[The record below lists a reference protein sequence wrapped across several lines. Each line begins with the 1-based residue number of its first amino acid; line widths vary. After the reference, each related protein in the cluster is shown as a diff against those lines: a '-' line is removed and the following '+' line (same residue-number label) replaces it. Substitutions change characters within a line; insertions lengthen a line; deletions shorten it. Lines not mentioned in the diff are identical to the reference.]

1 MTAEPRPNR
10 IPSDIMFRESFGKV
24 PKATRGR
31 GSGATGMRMEE
42 LRAFLVVAETGS
54 FQKAAQVC
62 GVSQPTVS
70 RQVQAL
76 EGDLGVQL
84 FHRSAPAK
92 LTLAGE
98 TFLSHAR
105 KIWQEWQAA
114 GVALRE
120 LQQGKQPELCV
131 AAIHSVVAYVLPQ
144 FLPRLCARFPQMQLR
159 VTALGSDRALKV
171 LKDGLVDIA
180 VVMDNPNLIGHSEL
194 WSYPLY
200 EESIGVLMA
209 HDHPLQKYAV
219 VPWDGLAQYPQVV
232 FKDGYGMRRL
242 VEKGFARY
250 GLTLSVALELNAP
263 EAFVGVIRQ
272 TQMVA
277 LLPERLLQEALR
289 VPGLTS
295 RPVADGDLWR
305 RKVVAVTSK
314 DRLDL
319 PPIAYFYELIRSYSS
334 PVD

>member
-1 MTAEPRPNR
+1 
-10 IPSDIMFRESFGKV
+10 
-24 PKATRGR
+24 
-31 GSGATGMRMEE
+31 MRLEE
-42 LRAFLVVAETGS
+42 LRTFLVVAETGS
-54 FQKAAQVC
+54 FQKAAQTC

-70 RQVQAL
+70 RQVQSL
-76 EGDLGVQL
+76 EADLGVPL
-84 FHRSAPAK
+84 FHRAAQVK

-114 GVALRE
+114 GLALSD
-120 LQQGKQPELCV
+120 LHQGKQQELCV

-144 FLPRLCARFPQMQLR
+144 FLPRLCQRFPRMQLR

-171 LKDGLVDIA
+171 LKDGLVDVA
-180 VVMDNPNLIGHSEL
+180 VVMDNPNLLGHSQL
-194 WSYPLY
+194 VSYPMY
-200 EESIGVLMA
+200 EEGVGILMT
-209 HDHPLQKYAV
+209 HDHPLGAYPV
-219 VPWDGLAQYPQVV
+219 VPWEILARYPQVV

-250 GLTLSVALELNAP
+250 GLTVPVALELNTP

-272 TQMVA
+272 SQMVA
-277 LLPERLLQEALR
+277 LLPERLIQEALR
-289 VPGLTS
+289 EPQLIT
-295 RPVADGDLWR
+295 RPVVDGEQWR

-319 PPIAYFYELIRSYSS
+319 PPIAYFYELLRTYPAPLTT
-334 PVD
+334 PVHL

>member
-1 MTAEPRPNR
+1 
-10 IPSDIMFRESFGKV
+10 
-24 PKATRGR
+24 
-31 GSGATGMRMEE
+31 MRMEE
-42 LRAFLVVAETGS
+42 LQAFLVVAETGS

-76 EGDLGVQL
+76 EADLGVQL
-84 FHRSAPAK
+84 FHRAAQAK

-98 TFLSHAR
+98 TFLAHAR

-114 GVALRE
+114 GLALRE
-120 LQQGKQPELCV
+120 LYQGKQQELCV

-171 LKDGLVDIA
+171 LKDGLVDVA
-180 VVMDNPNLIGHSEL
+180 VVMDNPNLSGYAEFL
-194 WSYPLY
+194 AYPLY
-200 EESIGVLMA
+200 EEGVGILMA
-209 HDHPLQKYAV
+209 AGHPLQAYPV
-219 VPWDGLAQYPQVV
+219 VPWHLLAQYPQVV

-250 GLTLSVALELNAP
+250 GLSLAVALELNAP
-263 EAFVGVIRQ
+263 EAFVEVIRQ

-277 LLPERLLQEALR
+277 LLPERLLKAALR
-289 VPGLTS
+289 APGLTS
-295 RPVADGDLWR
+295 RPVVDGDQWR

-314 DRLDL
+314 DRLNL
-319 PPIAYFYELIRSYSS
+319 SPIAYFCELLRTYPPS
-334 PVD
+334 VD

>member
-1 MTAEPRPNR
+1 MRRNRLNR
-10 IPSDIMFRESFGKV
+10 IPSDIIPGESFGKV
-24 PKATRGR
+24 PKALG
-31 GSGATGMRMEE
+31 GSGAISMRMEE
-42 LRAFLVVAETGS
+42 LRAFLVVAETAS

-76 EGDLGVQL
+76 EADLGVQL
-84 FHRSAPAK
+84 FHRAAQAK

-114 GVALRE
+114 GLALRE
-120 LQQGKQPELCV
+120 LHQGKQQELCV

-171 LKDGLVDIA
+171 LKDGLVDVA
-180 VVMDNPNLIGHSEL
+180 VVMDNPNLIGHSEFL
-194 WSYPLY
+194 SYPLY
-200 EESIGVLMA
+200 EEGVGILMA
-209 HDHPLQKYAV
+209 EGHPLQAYPV
-219 VPWDGLAQYPQVV
+219 VPWELLAQYPQVV

-250 GLTLSVALELNAP
+250 GLSLSVALELNAP

-295 RPVADGDLWR
+295 RPLADGDEWR

-319 PPIAYFYELIRSYSS
+319 PPIAYFYELLRNCPSQ
-334 PVD
+334 VD